1 MPYLLIDPQEVL
13 DWTCDWAAEL
23 DDVGSPSD
31 TISTS
36 AWAITSQ
43 EGSPQFPDLKT
54 ATVSG
59 TLTTIFVFNCVRGEV
74 YQLTN
79 TVTTGQG
86 RTLER
91 SMTLRCA
98 NR

>member
-1 MPYLLIDPQEVL
+1 MPYLLIDPQETL

-31 TISTS
+31 TISSS
-36 AWAITSQ
+36 AWAVTPQ
-43 EGSPQFPDLKT
+43 EGSPQQPDLKT
-54 ATVSG
+54 ASTVG
-59 TLTTIFVFNCVRGEV
+59 TKTTIFVYNCKRGEV

-79 TVTTGQG
+79 TIVTGQG

-91 SMTLRCA
+91 SITLRCA